1 MVSVLMSTTKNLFLR
16 IIPQHPLRLRHALD
30 DLATFPTVDIPSAQR
45 LKWSLAV
52 SAWHIFPPC
61 CFDSSVYF
69 SRHLKPPPSAHTSHK
84 PHQKPLFRSWWPI
97 SCIYSRTV
105 LSCIPPRFCIGGA
118 LCILCL
124 GLGHAFFGSHLSKCI
139 QQGPSTSH
147 RSPSP

>member
-84 PHQKPLFRSWWPI
+84 PHQKPQFRSWWPI
-97 SCIYSRTV
+97 SHTCSLIV
-105 LSCIPPRFCIGGA
+105 FSCSSPRVCIGGV
-118 LCILCL
+118 LCRLCL
-124 GLGHAFFGSHLSKCI
+124 GLGYALFDSHLSKCI
-139 QQGPSTSH
+139 QQEPAKLQ